1 MGQKTRR
8 LSQSAMGVIDDL
20 ASGCSAIAI
29 LDEDPTMRY
38 APDSHCRID
47 VVLDVRDRGYASPR

>member
-1 MGQKTRR
+1 
-8 LSQSAMGVIDDL
+8 MGVIDDL

-29 LDEDPTMRY
+29 LDADPTMRY

>member
-1 MGQKTRR
+1 
-8 LSQSAMGVIDDL
+8 MGVIDDFT
-20 ASGCSAIAI
+20 GRCSAIAI
-29 LDEDPTMRY
+29 LDADPTMRY